1 MMQPV
6 IYNTLK
12 FAATE
17 SRLKGTLGWRGIRP
31 VFVRPAKLTGA
42 PTVRPR
48 IRYPTTATRKKQL
61 P

>member
-6 IYNTLK
+6 IYNMLK

-17 SRLKGTLGWRGIRP
+17 SRLKGTLGWRGIHP

-42 PTVRPR
+42 LTVRLKA
-48 IRYPTTATRKKQL
+48 RYPTVNTGRL
-61 P
+61 S